1 MSFPPAVPAGA
12 SHLLSPA
19 AQRDAETDVSVRAER
34 ARLAGN
40 EWEFDY
46 AALHSQANTIKR
58 LAGRTQRMEAP
69 SLLLQPCSWRL
80 SFRSSP
86 APALPSWDRGAAH
99 PLPWDFTKTQRPAR
113 SEGRRNRRRQRTA
126 ISSPWPLR
134 APTSLS
140 PAGPASSPL
149 CPAFACA
156 CDQAPLLFTLQSS
169 PLCSALWVIFSSLAQ
184 NSL

>member
-1 MSFPPAVPAGA
+1 MSFPLAMPGGA

-19 AQRDAETDVSVRAER
+19 VQRDTVRAEW
-34 ARLAGN
+34 ARLARN

-46 AALHSQANTIKR
+46 AALHSWANTIKR
-58 LAGRTQRMEAP
+58 LAGRIQRKEAP
-69 SLLLQPCSWRL
+69 LCPSLPAAGG
-80 SFRSSP
+80 SP
-86 APALPSWDRGAAH
+86 FLPPLPSWGGGAAH
-99 PLPWDFTKTQRPAR
+99 PLSWDFTKTQSPAR
-113 SEGRRNRRRQRTA
+113 SGGRRKRRWRRAATR
-126 ISSPWPLR
+126 SSRPCQ

-140 PAGPASSPL
+140 PAGPVSSPF
-149 CPAFACA
+149 CPACA